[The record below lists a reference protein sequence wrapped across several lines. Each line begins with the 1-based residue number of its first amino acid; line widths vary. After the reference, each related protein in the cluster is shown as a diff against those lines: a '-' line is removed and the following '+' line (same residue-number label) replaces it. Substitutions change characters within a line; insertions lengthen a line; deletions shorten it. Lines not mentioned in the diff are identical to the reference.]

1 MFRKFDEDSQTLLE
15 IKIRILHQIKCL
27 EDPKYKINYILD
39 DNPKKYLSSSF
50 TFYEDYLNLIKEY
63 QVIVINIIKNASQ
76 DEINSLSSFFIDNFY
91 ENTLSSNFIE
101 NELLYL
107 IWKLLNIEFN
117 NIQKED
123 DYEIFLN
130 NSNISI
136 LLSSLKKK
144 SDVQEFLNLT
154 FKNIMEYID
163 NVNHDWDL
171 DIENLVK
178 KEIPN
183 IKSSNNN
190 YQKYNYQC
198 LIDFNY
204 EELKKKI
211 EETENQDMKDYL
223 NNIIKNIEKDD
234 SIYTNLNFLN
244 TLYKNKH
251 SDKILIYYSNINSE
265 ILKLIEMMLKSLN
278 NNINLLPYS
287 IKCVCKMIDKLV
299 KKKFP
304 NCNTILPK
312 MYIKKFLFDGILNE
326 VFNNPKEGCLIEN
339 VIITNNILE
348 KLKIV
353 EPVLS
358 QLLSFQLYESKI
370 KTSYVFFNKFFID
383 LIPQVFNVFNKSIEI
398 EFTDFINEVIN
409 SNEYFNYEYFKDNPN
424 ENLYYIS
431 YFITPQ
437 NLYLLGNITQTI
449 NKKNVISF
457 DNEKIEKKFK
467 SLINK
472 LKVYNEELLD
482 KIKKDEEENIQR
494 FLLFKNLKLSSLMQE
509 INNIKKKIIFSIPL
523 PKNDNDILNSNLI
536 KIENF
541 LCSLLYHYKTLNI
554 SEFPVG
560 NLDTITIIKE
570 LIKLINL
577 GSFHLDETIP
587 ADWYAEILIK
597 MLSGLPD
604 YYKKDD
610 FKSLFMKLEK
620 ELNDSIKK
628 MNISIFSE
636 ELEKLKNIRK
646 KKLVLNFVKESL
658 MKIEIP
664 QRIIKFIEKPICYLK
679 IEYSF
684 KQKKFEISD
693 LQKEDY
699 IKEKNKSNNLN
710 CASTREFID
719 KFPNLTEFELL
730 TGNDLFQYEHDIKMD
745 EYLQKYFNN
754 LKYILFEKS
763 SNLKEKTKEY
773 KESFYMMLK
782 NHILSSIYQ
791 KIFPDISNS
800 DDIELYKICFKHSWV
815 KPEHTICRNKK
826 YLLYDN
832 FFSDANECLNQFV
845 KEKTPDKKRGKI
857 EKIDIIIHNI
867 INFNTGKS
875 GEVIERDEIVPFY
888 YYIIIHSQLDL
899 LYSNFRFLTLFFNQD
914 DLILTTFGAALN
926 GIKNL
931 SYNYFSRLMTEDEYY
946 KLCKG
951 QS

>member
-15 IKIRILHQIKCL
+15 IKVRILHQIQCL
-27 EDPKYKINYILD
+27 RNSKYNVNYILD

-63 QVIVINIIKNASQ
+63 QVIVINIIENVNQ
-76 DEINSLSSFFIDNFY
+76 DEINNLSNFFIDNFY
-91 ENTLSSNFIE
+91 ENLLSSNFIE

-107 IWKLLNIEFN
+107 IWKLLNIEFSK
-117 NIQKED
+117 IEKED
-123 DYEIFLN
+123 DYTNFLN

-136 LLSSLKKK
+136 LLGSLKKK
-144 SDVQEFLNLT
+144 CDVQEFLNLT
-154 FKNIMEYID
+154 FKKIMEHID
-163 NVNHDWDL
+163 NL
-171 DIENLVK
+171 E
-178 KEIPN
+178 
-183 IKSSNNN
+183 NNN
-190 YQKYNYQC
+190 WNLNIEDINENIEQIKKNNNFEPFNYQNY
-198 LIDFNY
+198 LDLNY
-204 EELKKKI
+204 EDLKKIK
-211 EETENQDMKDYL
+211 EENENQDLKDYL
-223 NNIIKNIEKDD
+223 DNILKNMEKDKT
-234 SIYTNLNFLN
+234 IYSNSCLLNE
-244 TLYKNKH
+244 LYKKKH
-251 SDKILIYYSNINSE
+251 PTKILSYFSKITQEISN
-265 ILKLIEMMLKSLN
+265 LIEMILKSLN
-278 NNINLLPYS
+278 KNINLLPYS

-304 NCNTILPK
+304 NCNRILPK
-312 MYIKKFLFDGILNE
+312 MYIKKFLFNGILKE

-339 VIITNNILE
+339 VIIATNILN

-353 EPVLS
+353 DPILS
-358 QLLSFQLYESKI
+358 QLLSFQLFESKI
-370 KTSYVFFNKFFID
+370 HTNFMFFNKFFID
-383 LIPQVFNVFNKSIEI
+383 LIPQVFDLFNKTIEI
-398 EFTDFINEVIN
+398 EFTDFINEAIN

-431 YFITPQ
+431 YCITPQ
-437 NLYLLGNITQTI
+437 NLYSLANIT
-449 NKKNVISF
+449 
-457 DNEKIEKKFK
+457 EKINDITLNDEKKTK
-467 SLINK
+467 KYQSLIKK
-472 LKVYNEELLD
+472 LKNYNEELLN
-482 KIKKDEEENIQR
+482 KIKKDKEENIQR
-494 FLLFKNLKLSSLMQE
+494 FLLFKNLKLSPLMEE
-509 INNIKKKIIFSIPL
+509 INNIKQKDIFSIPI
-523 PKNDNDILNSNLI
+523 PKNDNDILNNNLI

-554 SEFPVG
+554 SELPVG

-570 LIKLINL
+570 LIKLVNT

-597 MLSGLPD
+597 MLSALPD

-646 KKLVLNFVKESL
+646 KKLVLTFVKESL
-658 MKIEIP
+658 MQIEIP
-664 QRIIKFIEKPICYLK
+664 QRIIKFIEKSICYLK
-679 IEYSF
+679 IEYSV

-699 IKEKNKSNNLN
+699 YKEKDKPEILN
-710 CASTREFID
+710 CASTKELIE
-719 KFPNLTEFELL
+719 KFPNLNQFEMF

-745 EYLQKYFNN
+745 EYLQKYFKN
-754 LKYILFEKS
+754 LKLIIFEKS
-763 SNLKEKTKEY
+763 SNLQKKTKEY

-782 NHILSSIYQ
+782 NHILSSIYT
-791 KIFPDISNS
+791 KIFPDNS
-800 DDIELYKICFKHSWV
+800 INDDIQLFKQCIIHSWV
-815 KPEHTICRNKK
+815 KLEHTICRNKN

-832 FFSDANECLNQFV
+832 FFSDANECLINFE

-888 YYIIIHSQLDL
+888 YYIIIHSNRNR

-926 GIKNL
+926 GIMNL
-931 SYNYFSRLMTEDEYY
+931 SYNYFSKLMTEEEYDN
-946 KLCKG
+946 LCKK
-951 QS
+951 QK